1 MVSCQPLKL
10 IAGPC
15 VIENPELQFSIA
27 AQMKDITDG
36 LGITCVFQ
44 SSFDK
49 ASHSSGASF
58 QGQCRPVRTDRAD
71 PGGPGPVHWLR
82 AQLLPGTACPWPVP
96 RLRADSP
103 NQVRS
108 WDIPYLPTTE
118 RGVSSFLNAG
128 VAGQPHQDQ
137 PSVHG
142 AAEAGDHQPL
152 PAGGIH
158 LQCRRISAGLALH
171 QPGATGS

>member
-15 VIENPELQFSIA
+15 VIENPKLQFSIA

-36 LGITCVFQ
+36 PGITCVFQ

-82 AQLLPGTACPWPVP
+82 AQLLPGTACQWPVP
-96 RLRADSP
+96 RLRADNP
-103 NQVRS
+103 NQARS

-118 RGVSSFLNAG
+118 RGVSLYLNAG
-128 VAGQPHQDQ
+128 DADKHAK
-137 PSVHG
+137 
-142 AAEAGDHQPL
+142 AAVTF
-152 PAGGIH
+152 
-158 LQCRRISAGLALH
+158 LQLCESLLFIAKTSLK
-171 QPGATGS
+171 QS